1 MTEKQMKHYIIRLY
15 KCKKIYD
22 YQFNKAVNYLEK
34 LRDGDL
40 LFYYF
45 NTGKLHTAF
54 GNAEEAI
61 FYLEKAIMLKPDNSS
76 AYYNLYKCYVRV
88 NNIKK
93 AQINF
98 EKFLEINNKDINF
111 EFVVNIMK
119 AINVIDNNFFKYLE
133 EDFSVE
139 YTSKIG
145 YNNLE
150 NNEELKNIYFEV
162 LKAFNTREY
171 LTSIK
176 KLKLMRSR
184 INKIGYPIEVD
195 TLIQL
200 IKYLK
205 DKEIMYYRMCLED
218 EKYRGISNEAY
229 VNILF
234 HLYEL
239 GSYSAKSFLRKIEEI
254 ILNDSHIKGDI
265 ILDKIANIQNFENYQ
280 DMIEYLKG
288 IIREKEVFSLL
299 GEDKQEKFT
308 LKRLDAK
315 SQYRK
320 KQNEKSLESYLALK
334 EEFNLPICDY
344 YIGKIMFRMGDFSKA
359 KEYFLSY
366 LEQGGVKT
374 EKAYMFLA
382 KIEKIKKNYALAK
395 RYTGMMHRVHDTF
408 LREFEYLPDKQ
419 YRIIKNNSYIDS
431 DIDSIDVIKNNR
443 MRTIKMKEV
452 DFKDDYSLSVTDFD
466 YVNIE
471 GKLIIIRNLLR
482 CGDIKNAQKLLEKVQ
497 QECTPQERPKI
508 KQFQKNKKIYMNQI
522 RNGQS

>member
-1 MTEKQMKHYIIRLY
+1 MTEKQMKHYIIRIY

-22 YQFNKAVNYLEK
+22 YQFNKAINYLEK
-34 LRDGDL
+34 LRDSDL

-45 NTGKLHTAF
+45 NMGKLHTAF

-76 AYYNLYKCYVRV
+76 AYYNLYKCYVRM
-88 NNIKK
+88 NNINK

-98 EKFLEINNKDINF
+98 EKFLETNDKDVNF
-111 EFVVNIMK
+111 EFVINIMK
-119 AINVIDNNFFKYLE
+119 AINTIDNDFFKYLD

-139 YTSKIG
+139 YTSKFG
-145 YNNLE
+145 YNNLK

-162 LKAFNTREY
+162 LKYFNTRDY
-171 LTSIK
+171 LKSIK
-176 KLKLMRSR
+176 KLKLMRSK
-184 INKIGYPIEVD
+184 INKIGYPMEVD
-195 TLIQL
+195 TLIQM
-200 IKYLK
+200 IKCLK
-205 DKEIMYYRMCLED
+205 DKEIVHYRMCLED

-239 GSYSAKSFLRKIEEI
+239 GSYSVKSYLRKIEDI
-254 ILNDSHIKGDI
+254 ILNDSYIKADL
-265 ILDKIANIQNFENYQ
+265 ILDKIVNIQNFENYQ

-299 GEDKQEKFT
+299 GEDKQKEFT
-308 LKRLDAK
+308 LKRLAAK

-334 EEFNLPICDY
+334 EEINLPICDY
-344 YIGKIMFRMGDFSKA
+344 YIGKIMFRMGHFSKA

-366 LEQGGVKT
+366 LDQGGVKT

-382 KIEKIKKNYALAK
+382 KIEKIKKNDTAAK
-395 RYTGMMHRVHDTF
+395 SYTKKMYRVHDVF
-408 LREFEYLPDKQ
+408 LREFQYLPDRQ
-419 YRIIKNNSYIDS
+419 YRTMKNSSCEVNNE
-431 DIDSIDVIKNNR
+431 DSIDMVKNNR

-452 DFKDDYSLSVTDFD
+452 DFKDDYSLSVADFD
-466 YVNIE
+466 NLDIE
-471 GKLIIIRNLLR
+471 GKLIIIKNLLR
-482 CGDIKNAQKLLEKVQ
+482 CGDVKNAKRLFEKVQ
-497 QECTPQERPKI
+497 HECTPQERPKI
-508 KQFQKNKKIYMNQI
+508 KQFERNKKLYLNQI
-522 RNGQS
+522 RNNES

>member
-1 MTEKQMKHYIIRLY
+1 MTEKQMKNYVIILY
-15 KCKKIYD
+15 KYKQIND

-34 LRDGDL
+34 LRDSDL

-45 NTGKLHTAF
+45 NMGKLHTAF

-61 FYLEKAIMLKPDNSS
+61 FYLKKAIMLKSDNSS
-76 AYYNLYKCYVRV
+76 AYYNLYKCYVRM
-88 NNIKK
+88 NNIKM
-93 AQINF
+93 AQMYF
-98 EKFLEINNKDINF
+98 EKFLETNSKDVNF
-111 EFVVNIMK
+111 EFVTNIMK
-119 AINVIDNNFFKYLE
+119 AINVIDIDFFKYLE

-162 LKAFNTREY
+162 LKAFNTRDY

-176 KLKLMRSR
+176 KLKLMRSK
-184 INKIGYPIEVD
+184 INKTGYPIEVD

-265 ILDKIANIQNFENYQ
+265 ILDKIADIQNFENYQ
-280 DMIEYLKG
+280 DMIGYLKG
-288 IIREKEVFSLL
+288 IIKEEEAFSLL
-299 GEDKQEKFT
+299 GEDKQETFT
-308 LKRLDAK
+308 LKRLAAQN
-315 SQYRK
+315 QYRK
-320 KQNEKSLESYLALK
+320 KQNAISLESYLALK
-334 EEFNLPICDY
+334 KEFNLPICDY
-344 YIGKIMFRMGDFSKA
+344 YIGKNMFRMGDFSKA

-382 KIEKIKKNYALAK
+382 KIEKIKKNDTAAK
-395 RYTGMMHRVHDTF
+395 SYIKKMYRIHDVF

-419 YRIIKNNSYIDS
+419 YKMMKNQGYEDNSV
-431 DIDSIDVIKNNR
+431 DSIDVVKNSM
-443 MRTIKMKEV
+443 MRTIKMKEE
-452 DFKDDYSLSVTDFD
+452 DFKEEVCLSIADFD
-466 YVNIE
+466 NVDIE
-471 GKLIIIRNLLR
+471 GKLIIIRNILR
-482 CGDIKNAQKLLEKVQ
+482 YGDVEKAKRLLEEVQ
-497 QECTPQERPKI
+497 HECTPQERPKI
-508 KQFQKNKKIYMNQI
+508 KQFERNKKLYINQI
-522 RNGQS
+522 RNNES